1 MANTLQKGAKWAS
14 VLQSQLREAFVGKY
28 ISDTKFE
35 GMFDRADT
43 VHFTRQTK
51 ITLAD
56 LASSYDEIPVQD
68 IVQSDE
74 TFTPTTRKAFSVR
87 VSDEDYK
94 IIDVSPDS
102 QIIQDSAERFAAA
115 YDDAIFAQYVNAGIT
130 FTDGDMTTASNGG
143 TTNSVTVSK
152 SNIYDLITGVAMKMD
167 QANVP
172 DSNRWIVL
180 DPKRK
185 RFLLNAPE
193 LVRDTTLGDNVVTG
207 GTIGTVDNMK
217 VYWSNRLVTATS
229 VYALAGQGKPI
240 CFAAITKPNVEFVGS
255 ETQANS
261 FVNYM
266 KGSSRYGA
274 KVFSEGA
281 ERLVSIKLT
290 A

>member
-1 MANTLQKGAKWAS
+1 MSNTLQKGAMWAS
-14 VLQSQLREAFVGKY
+14 VLQSQLRESFVGKF

-35 GMFDRADT
+35 GSFDKIDT
-43 VHFTRQTK
+43 VHFIRQTK
-51 ITLAD
+51 ITLSD
-56 LASSYDEIPVQD
+56 MSSSYDEIPVQD
-68 IVQSDE
+68 LVQADE
-74 TFTPTTRKAFSVR
+74 TFTPTLRKAFSIK

-94 IIDVSPDS
+94 VVAVSPDS
-102 QIIQDSAERFAAA
+102 QVIKDAAERFAGA

-143 TTNSVTVSK
+143 GTNSVTVSK
-152 SNIYDLITGVAMKMD
+152 SNIYDLITGVAMKLD

-172 DSNRWIVL
+172 DSDRWIVI

-185 RFLLNAPE
+185 RYLLNAPE

-207 GTIGTVDNMK
+207 GVIGTVDNMK

-229 VYALAGQGKPI
+229 TYALAGQGKPI
-240 CFAAITKPNVEFVGS
+240 CFAAITKPKVEFVGS
-255 ETQANS
+255 DTQSNS
-261 FVNYM
+261 FINYM

>member
-1 MANTLQKGAKWAS
+1 MSNTLQKGAKWAS

-28 ISDTKFE
+28 IADTKFE
-35 GMFDRADT
+35 GMFDKADT

-51 ITLAD
+51 ITLGD

-68 IVQSDE
+68 LVQSDE
-74 TFTPTTRKAFSVR
+74 SFTPTSRKAFTVR

-94 IIDVSPDS
+94 IVNVSPDA
-102 QIIQDSAERFAAA
+102 QVIQDAAERFAAA

-143 TTNSVTVSK
+143 STNSVTVSK
-152 SNIYDLITGVAMKMD
+152 SNIYDLITGVAMKLD

-172 DSNRWIVL
+172 DSNRWLVL

-185 RFLLNAPE
+185 RMLINAPE
-193 LVRDTTLGDNVVTG
+193 LVRDTTMGDGVVTG
-207 GTIGTVDNMK
+207 GTIGMVDNMK
-217 VYWSNRLVTATS
+217 IYWSNRLVTATS
-229 VYALAGQGKPI
+229 TYALAGQGKPI

-266 KGSSRYGA
+266 KGASRYGA